1 MSILRMSRLL
11 DEQKEAGRPYLEFLH
26 TGNMSAGIY
35 VLPAGTAD
43 LQKPHAEE
51 EIYYVIRGRAF
62 FWRMTAAGPEEE
74 AVEAGTVLYV
84 AAGKEH
90 RFHSVAEE
98 LVLLVCFAP
107 PEGTSAG
114 SGN

>member
-26 TGNMSAGIY
+26 TAHMSAGIY
-35 VLPAGTAD
+35 VLPAGAAD

-51 EIYYVIRGRAF
+51 EIYYVVRGRAF

-74 AVEAGTVLYV
+74 AVEAGMVLYV
-84 AAGKEH
+84 GAGMEH
-90 RFHSVAEE
+90 RFHSIGEE

-107 PEGTSAG
+107 PEGAAPDS
-114 SGN
+114 

>member
-11 DEQKEAGRPYLEFLH
+11 DQQKEAGRPYLEFLH
-26 TGNMSAGIY
+26 TAHMSAGIY
-35 VLPAGTAD
+35 VLRAGAAD
-43 LQKPHAEE
+43 EQKPHAEE

-90 RFHSVAEE
+90 RFHSVAED

-107 PEGTSAG
+107 PEGTAAD

>member
-11 DEQKEAGRPYLEFLH
+11 NEQKETGRPYLEFLH
-26 TGNMSAGIY
+26 TANMSAGIY
-35 VLPAGTAD
+35 VLPAGAAD
-43 LQKPHAEE
+43 LQKPHTEE
-51 EIYYVIRGRAF
+51 EIYYVIRGKAF

-84 AAGKEH
+84 AANKEH

-107 PEGTSAG
+107 PEGAAADG
-114 SGN
+114 GK

>member
-11 DEQKEAGRPYLEFLH
+11 EEQKDAGRPYLEFLH
-26 TGNMSAGIY
+26 TAHMSAGVY
-35 VLPAGTAD
+35 VLPAGAAD
-43 LQKPHAEE
+43 EQKPHAEE
-51 EIYYVIRGRAF
+51 EVYYVIRGRAF
-62 FWRMTAAGPEEE
+62 FWRMTAAGPEDD

-84 AAGKEH
+84 SAGKEH
-90 RFHSVAEE
+90 RFHDITED

-107 PEGTSAG
+107 PEGSSAD